1 MTRRAKSALRPH
13 LRPAGALGLVV
24 AALAATAVTGA
35 SAANAGSLGTL
46 TAAAATG
53 SVTYTP
59 FSLVTS
65 GLCPAGTEY
74 INAWVNNPAAGW
86 NDVLMVGTTDLE
98 LPNLNTSG
106 IPAVN
111 TIGSIATDQ
120 TPALSV
126 PDGTY
131 TVSLHCQVGIIG
143 PEVVGT
149 FDGAFTVVGDTYTF
163 DPLGPAS

>member
-1 MTRRAKSALRPH
+1 MSA
-13 LRPAGALGLVV
+13 AGASG
-24 AALAATAVTGA
+24 AT
-35 SAANAGSLGTL
+35 SDSLGTL
-46 TAAAATG
+46 TAVAATG

-65 GLCPAGTEY
+65 DLCPAGTEY
-74 INAWVNNPAAGW
+74 VNAWVNNPAAGW

-98 LPNLNTSG
+98 LANLNTSG
-106 IPAVN
+106 IPATN

-131 TVSLHCQVGIIG
+131 SVSLHCQVGIIG
-143 PEVVGT
+143 AEVVGT
-149 FDGAFTVVGDTYTF
+149 FDGSFTVAGDTYTF
-163 DPLGPAS
+163 EPLGAAA